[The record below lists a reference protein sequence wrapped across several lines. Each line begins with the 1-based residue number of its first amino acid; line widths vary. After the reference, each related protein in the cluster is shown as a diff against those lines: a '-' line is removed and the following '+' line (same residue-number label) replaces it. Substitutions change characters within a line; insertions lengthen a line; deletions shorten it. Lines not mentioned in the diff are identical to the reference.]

1 MIEVVGWI
9 STLLVLVGYITNS
22 AGYSKIAMITWI
34 LGDLGW
40 ITYDI
45 FISNIS
51 HLALSV
57 IIICINAYGIF
68 RIVKTERTKCINQ

>member
-57 IIICINAYGIF
+57 IIICINVYGIF
-68 RIVKTERTKCINQ
+68 RIIKTERTKCINQ

>member
-51 HLALSV
+51 HMALSV
-57 IIICINAYGIF
+57 IIICINVYGIF

>member
-57 IIICINAYGIF
+57 IIICINVYGIF
-68 RIVKTERTKCINQ
+68 RIVKTERTRCINQ

>member
-57 IIICINAYGIF
+57 IIICINVYGIF

>member
-9 STLLVLVGYITNS
+9 STLLVLVGFITNS
-22 AGYSKIAMITWI
+22 VGYSKIAMLTWI

-57 IIICINAYGIF
+57 IIICINVYGIF
-68 RIVKTERTKCINQ
+68 RIIKTERTKCINQ

>member
-9 STLLVLVGYITNS
+9 STLLVLVGFITNS
-22 AGYSKIAMITWI
+22 VGYSKIAMLTWI

-57 IIICINAYGIF
+57 IIICINVYGIF
-68 RIVKTERTKCINQ
+68 RIIKIERTKCINQ